1 MGITELFEATQRKLG
16 QEQGPTRWR
25 EVLQSDINAFG
36 AATYDPDLMHIDPDW
51 AAKNSPFGHTIAF
64 GFWTF
69 SMLTCFMHE
78 LEGRADG
85 STDGE
90 FLGVNYGFDRLRF
103 IEPVPVGARIRGRS
117 TLVAVTMPASDRMLR
132 TQDVTVEIENVA
144 RPALVARWLTMQ
156 VVPEQGAELTGFRR
170 AVAG

>member
-1 MGITELFEATQRKLG
+1 MGITKLFEATQQKLG
-16 QEQGPTRWR
+16 QELGPTRWR

-36 AATYDPDLMHIDPDW
+36 AATYDPDLMHIDPEW

-85 STDGE
+85 STEGE

-103 IEPVPVGARIRGRS
+103 IEPVPVGSRIRGRS
-117 TLVAVTMPASDRMLR
+117 TLAAVTMPARDRILR

-144 RPALVARWLTMQ
+144 RPALAARWLTML

-170 AVAG
+170 VAAV